1 MGDKI
6 IPAETARELIARL
19 CAERNED
26 FATLSRLIGR
36 NSAYVQ
42 QFVRRG
48 TPRRLPERERGI
60 LARHFGVP
68 EHLLGAEKE
77 DNGAVG
83 FTVLPPLEPEQEER
97 GAGVAYTAEWLGE
110 LAPGGAEG
118 IRWHRV
124 HGDAMA
130 PTLSAGDDLLVDLG
144 IDAAWMPDGLYVL
157 RIDGAAQVRRLMFH
171 PVRKEVTVQSDNPA
185 YVDWPGL
192 KPAELDVIGRVV
204 WAGRRLF

>member
-1 MGDKI
+1 MGDKN
-6 IPAETARELIARL
+6 IPADGARELIARL
-19 CAERNED
+19 CEERNED

-77 DNGAVG
+77 DTGPTG
-83 FTVLPPLEPEQEER
+83 FAILPPLDAGKEEAS
-97 GAGVAYTAEWLGE
+97 AGLAFSVEWLAE
-110 LAPGGAEG
+110 IAPGGAEG
-118 IRWHRV
+118 LRRHRV
-124 HGDAMA
+124 FGDAMA
-130 PTLSAGDDLLVDLG
+130 PTLGIRDEVLVQLD
-144 IDAAWMPDGLYVL
+144 IDAGWMPDGLYVL

-192 KPAELDVIGRVV
+192 KPAELDVVGRVV
-204 WAGRRLF
+204 WAGRRLV